1 MQEGEIFDTS
11 WREDA
16 ETRAARKAL
25 AGVLRGAQSKLERNS
40 PTRAHIVARAADS
53 LYSCTCRPVAAWLFK
68 HAPEKNKLERG
79 LCRHRVCPHCDR
91 MAKGRLGFELTELL
105 TGQLEGVRRGEFRLA
120 MLTLPFKHNLRDK
133 LRTLRTFFVGRTMRS
148 RDAAGAIH
156 EKRIEGAWAYLT
168 RQPVW
173 KFFVQDY
180 HRVIEVER
188 NRRGWNL
195 HAHTLIKFGP
205 WIPDTEIRD
214 GETVSIKRPLSR
226 ADLHDRFRN
235 GTLAQL
241 PAFRWWERR
250 EKRKLR
256 ASLKDSGVRFNKREW
271 EASQGAREARF
282 LSITADEIE
291 HWLREAWQAA
301 TAGAAARQGV
311 NPQSR
316 RSYIVRY
323 KEIRPGNEPGT
334 ALKRYRDKKTGKEMS
349 EERPVGK
356 VVQELIKYTTK
367 GSAKGGV
374 GKLKGKVG
382 LNDYTAAE
390 IAEYLRGIKHLHLH
404 QSSREWCR
412 LQNAFEREHVEL
424 EKLAARDEGGERLSF
439 IKLVADVELG
449 VGNWL
454 GATTRDVVID
464 DGLAFMDLWR
474 GECKSDRD
482 FDRRNLKA
490 LESYLARMLG
500 EVDSELLP
508 FNLTRSERVQVDRI
522 KTRNEIYVADAVE
535 ELAREAMLE
544 DLDARAGPMH
554 AGAGSAMKGGP

>member
-1 MQEGEIFDTS
+1 MQPEGEIFDTS
-11 WREDA
+11 GREDA

-40 PTRAHIVARAADS
+40 PTRAHVVSRAADA

-68 HAPEKNKLERG
+68 HAPEKDRLERG

-105 TGQLEGVRRGEFRLA
+105 TSELEGARRGEFRLA

-133 LRTLRTFFVGRTMRS
+133 LRTLRTFFVGRTLRKL
-148 RDAAGAIH
+148 DADGKVH

-188 NRRGWNL
+188 NRRGWNF

-205 WIPDTEIRD
+205 WEPDTEIRD
-214 GETVSIKRPLSR
+214 GETVNIKRPISQ
-226 ADLHDRFRN
+226 ADLHARFRD

-241 PAFRWWERR
+241 PAFKWWQRR

-256 ASLKDSGVRFNKREW
+256 ASLKDSGIRFNKREW
-271 EASQGAREARF
+271 DASQGAREARF
-282 LSITADEIE
+282 LSITADDIE
-291 HWLREAWQAA
+291 KWLREAWQAA
-301 TAGAAARQGV
+301 TLGAAAGQGV
-311 NPQSR
+311 NRESR

-323 KEIRPGNEPGT
+323 KEVRPGKTPGT

-374 GKLKGKVG
+374 GKRKGKVG
-382 LNDYTAAE
+382 LHDYTASE
-390 IAEYLRGIKHLHLH
+390 LAEYLRGIKHLHLH
-404 QSSREWCR
+404 QSSRNWKR
-412 LQNAFEREHVEL
+412 LQNAFEVEHVEL
-424 EKLAARDEGGERLSF
+424 EKMAARDEGGERISF
-439 IKLVADVELG
+439 VKLVADLELG
-449 VGNWL
+449 VGGWL
-454 GATTRDVVID
+454 GTQSRNAVID

-474 GECKSDRD
+474 GECRADKD
-482 FDRRNLKA
+482 FDRRNLKS
-490 LESYLARMLG
+490 LELHLARMLG
-500 EVDSELLP
+500 DMESEIQP

-522 KTRNEIYVADAVE
+522 KTRGQVYVQDAVDDLV
-535 ELAREAMLE
+535 LAAQLE
-544 DLDARAGPMH
+544 DLDSRAPPLT
-554 AGAGSAMKGGP
+554 MKGGP